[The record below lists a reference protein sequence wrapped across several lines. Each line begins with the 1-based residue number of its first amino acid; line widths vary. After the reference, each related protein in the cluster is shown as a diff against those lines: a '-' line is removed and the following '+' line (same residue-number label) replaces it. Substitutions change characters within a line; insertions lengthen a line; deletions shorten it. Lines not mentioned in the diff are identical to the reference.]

1 MDDGALGDSTCK
13 VPLLLLLL
21 LLLLLPRTSSRAV
34 VTLPAAAAAAAAAI
48 FPLSLP
54 PLLSFAST
62 NRLCL

>member
-1 MDDGALGDSTCK
+1 MDDGALGDSTSK

-34 VTLPAAAAAAAAAI
+34 VTLPAAAAAAAAI